1 MDEEARQR
9 SEEERRH
16 VVDQEQIRNDK
27 IAEALGI
34 ESKPFHTDPQLAM
47 DLARFAETKGSP
59 VGFIHNR
66 FTDLYRVLADV
77 ENPSE
82 FQDRLSKEEFP
93 GVILELLSIWAAKKG
108 G

>member
-1 MDEEARQR
+1 MDKEARQS

-16 VVDQEQIRNDK
+16 VVDQEQFRNDK

-47 DLARFAETKGSP
+47 DLAMFAETKGST

-66 FTDLYRVLADV
+66 FTNLYKVFADV

-82 FQDRLSKEEFP
+82 FQDRLSKEDFP
-93 GVILELLSIWAAKKG
+93 GVILELLSIWVAKKRG
-108 G
+108 